1 MFKKQFFNF
10 FAALTVF
17 TLFSC
22 SSQLEKSSS
31 LQFAYS
37 GKQVAKLAGNP
48 ESTYTLKLELS
59 GDYKAE
65 KELKISP
72 ETEEKVFT
80 FEDLSAGM
88 SITAD
93 VCIYENVVLRYS
105 KSDSIK
111 LNSGVNT
118 LNLEL
123 AKYVSTPNVYIENY
137 ADYQYKLSLKQFLSK
152 SKEITQIGE
161 TTSEEDEPTSEE
173 IVYTFDSDGNLWTAT
188 QNLLSKYS
196 INTETGLYKEK
207 PENSISLINYG
218 FDAVD
223 DITYDIKT
231 GYLYIVTRNG
241 YIHALNP
248 NEYTQTE
255 DNVEY
260 KIYSTEEYY
269 LPNKGFP
276 NQIAVHD
283 NTAYIAEKDYS
294 TNTANIT
301 KIYKAKVNFSENE
314 NKTYIL
320 TFETEETP
328 IKDISSL
335 DILKNHETKSVY
347 IADLQIGD
355 GLGNHTTTLYALARE
370 YTDSIGNSSENNLP
384 VLYPKTVYSRG
395 ALVAINLSDGTSSSP
410 TYGWST
416 TTKNISIEGSN
427 NDSYPGILCAPS
439 NSSATV
445 EFYGPAKFAALVPK
459 KLVIL
464 DDGITCTEQN
474 DSFKNKDSLVEF
486 DIAKESLSRTKEN
499 LKVSKPTASSFTIE
513 E

>member
-10 FAALTVF
+10 FAALIVF

-48 ESTYTLKLELS
+48 ESEYTLKLELS

-65 KELKISP
+65 EKLKISP
-72 ETEEKVFT
+72 ETEEQVFT

-93 VCIYENVVLRYS
+93 VLIYENVVLRYS

-137 ADYQYKLSLKQFLSK
+137 DFQYELSLKQFLSK
-152 SKEITQIGE
+152 SEEITQIGE
-161 TTSEEDEPTSEE
+161 TTSEEV
-173 IVYTFDSDGNLWTAT
+173 VYTFDSDGNLWTAT

-207 PENSISLINYG
+207 PENSIPLTNYG

-241 YIHALNP
+241 SIHALNP
-248 NEYTQTE
+248 NDYTPTE

-269 LPNKGFP
+269 LPNKGYP
-276 NQIAVHD
+276 NQIAVYN

-320 TFETEETP
+320 TFETEKTP

-335 DILKNHETKSVY
+335 DILKNPETESVY

-355 GLGNHTTTLYALARE
+355 GLGNYTTTLYALARE
-370 YTDSIGNSSENNLP
+370 YTASISNTYEENNP
-384 VLYPKTVYSRG
+384 VLSPKTVYSRG

-416 TTKNISIEGSN
+416 TTKDISREGLN

-445 EFYGPAKFAALVPK
+445 EFYGPTKFAALVPK

-486 DIAKESLSRTKEN
+486 DIEKESLSRTKEN
-499 LKVSKPTASSFTIE
+499 LKVSKPSASSFTIE

>member
-48 ESTYTLKLELS
+48 ESKYTLKLELS

-88 SITAD
+88 SIKAD
-93 VCIYENVVLRYS
+93 VFIYENVVLRYS

-137 ADYQYKLSLKQFLSK
+137 ADYQYELSLKQFPSE

-161 TTSEEDEPTSEE
+161 TTSEEV
-173 IVYTFDSDGNLWTAT
+173 VYTFDSEGNLWTAT
-188 QNLLSKYS
+188 QTLLSKYS

-207 PENSISLINYG
+207 PENSIPLSNYN
-218 FDAVD
+218 FTAVD

-231 GYLYIVTRNG
+231 GYLYIVTRYG
-241 YIHALNP
+241 YIHALKP
-248 NEYTQTE
+248 NDYTQTE

-276 NQIAVHD
+276 NQIAVYN
-283 NTAYIAEKDYS
+283 NTAYIAEEDYS

-301 KIYKAKVNFSENE
+301 KIYKAKVNFSETE

-335 DILKNHETKSVY
+335 DILENQETKSVY

-355 GLGNHTTTLYALARE
+355 GLGNYTTTLYALARE
-370 YTDSIGNSSENNLP
+370 YTDSIGNTYENNLP
-384 VLYPKTVYSRG
+384 VLNPKTVYSRG

-416 TTKNISIEGSN
+416 TTKDISIKDLN
-427 NDSYPGILCAPS
+427 NDSYPGFLCAPS
-439 NSSATV
+439 NSSANV
-445 EFYGPAKFAALVPK
+445 EFYGPTKFAALVPK

-474 DSFKNKDSLVEF
+474 NSFKNKDSLVEF

-499 LKVSKPTASSFTIE
+499 LKVSKPNASSFTIE